1 MAQQQDSDRQARIL
15 APLPGE
21 TPAGE
26 DLRLDATPQSLYYR
40 LRDARAAA
48 RAAERANENDPAAS
62 DAESAHW
69 RTVQD
74 LAIQALQTHTK
85 DIEIAAWLTESLTR
99 HEGLAGLAEGAA
111 MLAGLITQFWDAGLY
126 PRPDAAEPEARL
138 IAVSGLSGA
147 ERDGSLLQPVR
158 KVVLMQRDDG
168 TPVSFWLFERSKE
181 LSVLLAS
188 GQKPKGPAADVPAF
202 ADLEAVAQ
210 GRGRASLLG
219 VGRDTVLAL
228 TAWLQLEAVVVRIVT
243 ADAAPSTGRLRGL
256 LESLRRTVERY
267 IPSSELIDAAPKLIE
282 PQDSDTPQVGLTKP
296 EEAASTPTPRPSATR
311 DGMLDQVLQIAETFR
326 RNEPNSPFGYTL
338 EEAVRRVRLPWPDL
352 LREMLP
358 DPAPRSTVLAG
369 FGLKPQPEDTPAP
382 PPRSSR
388 TPASKETP

>member
-1 MAQQQDSDRQARIL
+1 MEQQFDSDRQTRIM
-15 APLPGE
+15 AALPGAA
-21 TPAGE
+21 PAGE

-74 LAIQALQTHTK
+74 LAIQALQAHTK
-85 DIEIAAWLTESLTR
+85 DIEISAWLTESLTR

-111 MLAGLITQFWDAGLY
+111 MLAGLIAQFWDTGLY
-126 PRPDAAEPEARL
+126 PTPDAAEPEARL
-138 IAVSGLSGA
+138 IAVTGLSGA

-158 KVVLMQRDDG
+158 KVVLFQLDDG

-188 GQKPKGPAADVPAF
+188 GQKPKGPAANVPAF
-202 ADLEAVAQ
+202 ADLEATAQ
-210 GRGRASLLG
+210 GRGRASLLAA
-219 VGRDTVLAL
+219 GRDTVLAL
-228 TAWLQLEAVVVRIVT
+228 TAWLQLEAVIAGVVT
-243 ADAAPSTGRLRGL
+243 ADTAPSTGRLRGL
-256 LESLRRTVERY
+256 LESLRRTVVRY
-267 IPSSELIDAAPKLIE
+267 IPASELADAAPE
-282 PQDSDTPQVGLTKP
+282 FVTQPDSDTPQFDAMQPQKATT
-296 EEAASTPTPRPSATR
+296 AAAPQPAATR
-311 DGMLDQVLQIAETFR
+311 DGMLDQVLHIAETFR

-338 EEAVRRVRLPWPDL
+338 EEAVRRARLPWPDL

-358 DPAPRSTVLAG
+358 DPAPRSTVMAG

-382 PPRSSR
+382 RSSR